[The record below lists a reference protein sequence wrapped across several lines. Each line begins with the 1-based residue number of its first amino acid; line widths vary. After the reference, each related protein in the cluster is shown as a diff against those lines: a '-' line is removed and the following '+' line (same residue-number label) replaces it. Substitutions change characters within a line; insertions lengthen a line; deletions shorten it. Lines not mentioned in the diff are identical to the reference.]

1 MVMMIF
7 LQLQSKAS
15 LYLNLFRHASTFN
28 PNGSSSSTEDKNDKT
43 KQRKLQKVRVKN
55 NKLKFQNFE
64 FRPATKLFIMNVET
78 YKLENKKNEADYE
91 VRKIEKLI
99 AEKESKMMQ
108 LKSDLEIME
117 KTKAKAK
124 FISLA
129 MVLFFI
135 VMKCLMI

>member
-1 MVMMIF
+1 MLKI
-7 LQLQSKAS
+7 KA
-15 LYLNLFRHASTFN
+15 
-28 PNGSSSSTEDKNDKT
+28 K
-43 KQRKLQKVRVKN
+43 KLKKKLVLKI
-55 NKLKFQNFE
+55 NKIIKKFQNFE

-117 KTKAKAK
+117 TTKSKAK
-124 FISLA
+124 FICLA
-129 MVLFFI
+129 MVLLFI